1 MMDSDQILNGINDD
15 DVINFTK
22 PHEKKTFCISDFRTI
37 IKTAA
42 VAMKDAYA
50 NSLRNQRYLLHTSE
64 IDESDY
70 NGWLADS
77 GIECKL
83 LRLGDSQWKSGKI
96 RVRIGVEFIPD
107 DEEDSNEVDEP
118 SLDTFRE
125 NS

>member
-1 MMDSDQILNGINDD
+1 MDSEQILKGINDD
-15 DVINFTK
+15 DVIHITGVTK
-22 PHEKKTFCISDFRTI
+22 KRTFCISEFRTI

-42 VAMKDAYA
+42 IAMKNAYA
-50 NSLRNQRYLLHTSE
+50 SSLRNQRYLLHTSE

-70 NGWLADS
+70 NAWLTDS

-83 LRLGDSQWKSGKI
+83 LRLGDSQWKFGKI
-96 RVRIGVEFIPD
+96 RVRIEVEFFPD
-107 DEEDSNEVDEP
+107 DEEDPNEINEP